1 MHCDLRSQAG
11 LADWLLVAGGVYPSF
26 WRGPWSG
33 LPGCAPEQIIVAAKS
48 LFTCC
53 VSFNAAASMLAP
65 DTHAVRVTGNFKAAL
80 EAYHSPASP
89 VRFRGLRQAQAWPI
103 FPFRVCL

>member
-1 MHCDLRSQAG
+1 MKDNAYAALVSANTNIGKLCPRCQRGGFSALAFQDCSPYFHHWMPRFASYRSYVAQSFPM
-11 LADWLLVAGGVYPSF
+11 LV
-26 WRGPWSG
+26 
-33 LPGCAPEQIIVAAKS
+33 
-48 LFTCC
+48 
-53 VSFNAAASMLAP
+53 P

>member
-1 MHCDLRSQAG
+1 MLP
-11 LADWLLVAGGVYPSF
+11 LLVRTPTSESSALGASEVDFSALAFQDCSPYFHHWMPRFASYRSYVAQSF
-26 WRGPWSG
+26 P
-33 LPGCAPEQIIVAAKS
+33 
-48 LFTCC
+48 
-53 VSFNAAASMLAP
+53 MLVP

>member
-1 MHCDLRSQAG
+1 M
-11 LADWLLVAGGVYPSF
+11 LLVAGGVYPGF

-53 VSFNAAASMLAP
+53 ASPLRIHQHRS
-65 DTHAVRVTGNFKAAL
+65 DLRF
-80 EAYHSPASP
+80 ERSPAK
-89 VRFRGLRQAQAWPI
+89 QAINSAST
-103 FPFRVCL
+103 

>member
-1 MHCDLRSQAG
+1 M
-11 LADWLLVAGGVYPSF
+11 VAGGVYPSF

-53 VSFNAAASMLAP
+53 ASACAFRFDVGPPFVGHYPAACSTEELLTDGQVRAP
-65 DTHAVRVTGNFKAAL
+65 A
-80 EAYHSPASP
+80 
-89 VRFRGLRQAQAWPI
+89 GLSI
-103 FPFRVCL
+103 

>member
-1 MHCDLRSQAG
+1 MPP
-11 LADWLLVAGGVYPSF
+11 LLVLTPTSESSALGASEVDFSALAFQDCSPYFHHWMPRFASYRNYVAQSF
-26 WRGPWSG
+26 P
-33 LPGCAPEQIIVAAKS
+33 
-48 LFTCC
+48 
-53 VSFNAAASMLAP
+53 MLAP